1 MKKTL
6 KDCAECEYVSYC
18 DAHMSDGTYHH
29 KEGKDPCQVTL
40 KEENRKKKPSKS
52 KKRTIGKHKSK

>member
-6 KDCAECEYVSYC
+6 YDCAKCDNLSHC

-40 KEENRKKKPSKS
+40 KEENRKKKSTKPKL
-52 KKRTIGKHKSK
+52 KKCSCKKK